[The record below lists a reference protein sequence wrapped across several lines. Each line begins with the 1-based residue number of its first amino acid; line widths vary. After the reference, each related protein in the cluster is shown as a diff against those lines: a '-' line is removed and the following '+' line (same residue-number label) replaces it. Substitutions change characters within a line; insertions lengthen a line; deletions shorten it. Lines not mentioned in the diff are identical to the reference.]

1 MTTFTEGRH
10 TAEFV
15 VSEANGFR
23 SRETVTIV
31 SGQGKLE
38 PGAVLGRITAS
49 GKYALTTVAAADG
62 SQNAIAVLR
71 SAVDATSADAEGVAI
86 ARDAEV
92 VGAHLSYGADV
103 DQAAEIA
110 AKVAGL
116 ATVGIIVR

>member
-1 MTTFTEGRH
+1 MTVFTEGRH

-23 SRETVTIV
+23 SRETVTVV

-38 PGAVLGRITAS
+38 PGAVLGKITAS
-49 GKYALTTVAAADG
+49 GKYALTTVAAVDG
-62 SQNAIAVLR
+62 SENAVAVLR
-71 SAVDATSADAEGVAI
+71 TAVDATSADAEAVVI

-92 VGAHLSYGADV
+92 NGAHLSYGADV
-103 DQAAEIA
+103 DQPAEIA